1 MEQNPIEVAQSM
13 KKIDGKAT
21 LDDFSLRYVSWDNPT
36 NDDLV
41 SLYEYKQELFWENMI
56 HTFITDE
63 RIPAEIWFA
72 SRVSLELGISTER
85 LWDLVEQAMDIANP
99 PSDDDDEV
107 LTDEEVEEMLANDP
121 ELAKAVDELWQA
133 IDKMRNRDNEV
144 DELFQMW
151 DKS

>member
-1 MEQNPIEVAQSM
+1 
-13 KKIDGKAT
+13 
-21 LDDFSLRYVSWDNPT
+21 
-36 NDDLV
+36 
-41 SLYEYKQELFWENMI
+41 
-56 HTFITDE
+56 
-63 RIPAEIWFA
+63 
-72 SRVSLELGISTER
+72 
-85 LWDLVEQAMDIANP
+85 MDIANP